1 MLGVMLD
8 ARWTKRRRQRAGSR
22 ASVRKLLARKFGL
35 HENLFPR
42 EEVVLNN
49 VRLGTSGFFTS
60 ASRNSEHDF
69 AIPSY
74 QEMRRIERG
83 G

>member
-1 MLGVMLD
+1 
-8 ARWTKRRRQRAGSR
+8 
-22 ASVRKLLARKFGL
+22 LARKFGL